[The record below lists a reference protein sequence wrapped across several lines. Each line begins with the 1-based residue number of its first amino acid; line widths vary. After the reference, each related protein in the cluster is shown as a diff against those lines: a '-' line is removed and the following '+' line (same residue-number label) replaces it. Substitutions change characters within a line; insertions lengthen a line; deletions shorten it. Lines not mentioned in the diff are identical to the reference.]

1 MKTKFQYLPYQGY
14 AGDIY
19 KDSVGMAFAR
29 QGEMTIAKGFAAWQ
43 KALAEYGKQQGF
55 TIHEG

>member
-29 QGEMTIAKGFAAWQ
+29 QGEMTIAKGFTAWQ